1 MKVVV
6 LGKNG
11 MLGGALMEVMG
22 NAPNVELIGIDRESF
37 EVKPETLNE
46 LGAKLN
52 EVIGK
57 PDYVINCIGAIKPMF
72 DGRDQVG
79 PTYTNAIFPHYLAD
93 WGELTG
99 VHIVHITTD
108 CVYSGKDG
116 QYDESSKHDPLD
128 AYGKSKSLGEPVN
141 AMVIRTSIIGP
152 EFGGRKRSFLEW
164 LKGEDGGKIKGFTNH
179 YWNGLTTYELGFSL
193 LDIIDYDIWTTG
205 TYHLFGDDVTKFD
218 MVTNIIGAYG
228 LNIEVEPF
236 ETEAPVDRTL
246 RSTKDLRDFIQ
257 PQPFDDMIAQMYA
270 IEVSNK

>member
-1 MKVVV
+1 MKIVV

-11 MLGGALMEVMG
+11 MLGGAMMEILG
-22 NAPNVELIGIDRESF
+22 NAPKVELIGIGRDEL
-37 EVKPETLNE
+37 EVTPKSLNE
-46 LGAKLN
+46 LGAELTR
-52 EVIGK
+52 VIGDV
-57 PDYVINCIGAIKPMF
+57 DYVINCIGAIKPIF

-99 VHIVHITTD
+99 VNVIHITTD
-108 CVYSGKDG
+108 CVYSGQRG
-116 QYDESSKHDPLD
+116 QYTESDAHDPLD

-164 LKGEDGGKIKGFTNH
+164 LRGEDGGKVKGFTNH
-179 YWNGLTTYELGFSL
+179 YWNGLTTYELAISI
-193 LDIIDYDIWTTG
+193 LDIIDYDIWEPG
-205 TYHLFGDDVTKFD
+205 TFHLFGEDVTKYS
-218 MVTNIIGAYG
+218 MVLGIISAYG

-236 ETEAPVDRTL
+236 ETDEPVDRTL
-246 RSTKDLRDFIQ
+246 RSNKDLRDFIQ
-257 PQPFDDMIAQMYA
+257 PQPFDDMIAHMYA